1 MLEERGRGNAYLS
14 EYTCRV
20 LMSTYA
26 VNKKQPSK
34 QGSPHTHTHTRTLS
48 FSSKYRVALRRAS
61 RVKKSMHAYMYILHS
76 T

>member
-34 QGSPHTHTHTRTLS
+34 QGSPHTHTHTHTHTRTLS

-61 RVKKSMHAYMYILHS
+61 HVKKSMHA
-76 T
+76 